1 MPSSVSAD
9 IIADAPSGE
18 AAPAAAAMRPR
29 FPLLSM
35 CLAMLLVGAT
45 APLGEVALRGMGLP
59 QVLAVRLVLAWAV
72 LRALCPG
79 GAVNI
84 RRGPRLV
91 PRFEP
96 PGGPRLGLRHWA
108 VLALQALCGV
118 VVFNACLW
126 VGLEGGGAAAAGV
139 FTSATPAVMVLLG
152 VVLFRERPGLRALG
166 GVILCVVGVLAARD
180 AFGIGSSA
188 GTSAGSGSG
197 AAWSPS
203 GSDALLLA
211 AVAGESLFLLALKWL
226 PAWLTPLE
234 AARRITM
241 LGFFMVLP
249 WALWSFDPS
258 AALGAGAGAWLAV
271 AALGVLVTAG
281 GYVLWF
287 RGVGSASASQAAVI
301 TGLMPVSAVLSSW
314 LLSGAAPTGGQTLG
328 CLAVGLGIWLS
339 AGK

>member
-9 IIADAPSGE
+9 ILSDASPGE
-18 AAPAAAAMRPR
+18 APAANAAARPR

-59 QVLAVRLVLAWAV
+59 QLLAVRLVLAWAV
-72 LRALCPG
+72 LRALSPG
-79 GAVNI
+79 SGAV
-84 RRGPRLV
+84 PRL
-91 PRFEP
+91 EP
-96 PGGPRLGLRHWA
+96 RHWA
-108 VLALQALCGV
+108 VLALQALSGV

-126 VGLEGGGAAAAGV
+126 LGMEGGGAAAAGV

-152 VVLFRERPGLRALG
+152 VVLFRELPGLRALG
-166 GVILCVVGVLAARD
+166 GVGLCVVGVLAARD
-180 AFGIGSSA
+180 VFGSGF
-188 GTSAGSGSG
+188 GSG
-197 AAWSPS
+197 AAWSPL

-211 AVAGESLFLLALKWL
+211 AVAGESVFLLALKWL

-234 AARRITM
+234 AARCITL

-249 WALWSFDPS
+249 WAVWTFDP
-258 AALGAGAGAWLAV
+258 AAMFEAGFGAWLAV

-314 LLSGAAPTGGQTLG
+314 LLSGAAPSGGQVLG

>member
-1 MPSSVSAD
+1 
-9 IIADAPSGE
+9 
-18 AAPAAAAMRPR
+18 MRPR

-45 APLGEVALRGMGLP
+45 APLGEVALRGMALP

-72 LRALCPG
+72 LRALSPG
-79 GAVNI
+79 SGAV
-84 RRGPRLV
+84 PRL
-91 PRFEP
+91 EP
-96 PGGPRLGLRHWA
+96 RHWA

-126 VGLEGGGAAAAGV
+126 LGMEGGGAAAAGV

-152 VVLFRERPGLRALG
+152 VILFRERPGLRALG
-166 GVILCVVGVLAARD
+166 GVALCVAGVLAARNV
-180 AFGIGSSA
+180 FGVGPD
-188 GTSAGSGSG
+188 SG
-197 AAWSPS
+197 AGWSPS

-211 AVAGESLFLLALKWL
+211 AVAGESVFLLALKWL

-234 AARRITM
+234 AALRITM

-249 WALWSFDPS
+249 WALWTLDPS
-258 AALGAGAGAWLAV
+258 AALVAGPGAWLAV

-281 GYVLWF
+281 GYVFWF

-301 TGLMPVSAVLSSW
+301 TGLMPVSAVFSSW
-314 LLSGAAPTGGQTLG
+314 LLSGAAPTAGQALG

>member
-1 MPSSVSAD
+1 
-9 IIADAPSGE
+9 
-18 AAPAAAAMRPR
+18 MRPR

-72 LRALCPG
+72 LRALSPG
-79 GAVNI
+79 RKDI
-84 RRGPRLV
+84 PPL
-91 PRFEP
+91 EP
-96 PGGPRLGLRHWA
+96 RHWA

-126 VGLEGGGAAAAGV
+126 LGMEGGGAAAAGV

-152 VVLFRERPGLRALG
+152 VILFRERPGLRALG
-166 GVILCVVGVLAARD
+166 GVILCVAGVLAARD
-180 AFGIGSSA
+180 AFGIGSGS
-188 GTSAGSGSG
+188 GLVSGSGS
-197 AAWSPS
+197 AWSPS

-211 AVAGESLFLLALKWL
+211 AVAGESVFLLALKWL
-226 PAWLTPLE
+226 PSWLTPLE

-241 LGFFMVLP
+241 LGFFMVMP
-249 WALWSFDPS
+249 WALWNLD
-258 AALGAGAGAWLAV
+258 AAGTFGAGAGAWLAV

-314 LLSGAAPTGGQTLG
+314 LLSGVAPTSGQALG

>member
-1 MPSSVSAD
+1 MPSSASAH
-9 IIADAPSGE
+9 IISKVPSGE

-59 QVLAVRLVLAWAV
+59 QVLAVRLALAWAV
-72 LRALCPG
+72 LRALSPG
-79 GAVNI
+79 SGAV
-84 RRGPRLV
+84 PRL
-91 PRFEP
+91 EP
-96 PGGPRLGLRHWA
+96 RHWA

-118 VVFNACLW
+118 VIFNACLW
-126 VGLEGGGAAAAGV
+126 LGMEGGGAAAAGV

-152 VVLFRERPGLRALG
+152 VILFRDRPGLRALG
-166 GVILCVVGVLAARD
+166 GVVLCVAGVLAARD
-180 AFGIGSSA
+180 AFGIGASS
-188 GTSAGSGSG
+188 GPSLGPVSG

-211 AVAGESLFLLALKWL
+211 AVAGESVFLLALKWL

-249 WALWSFDPS
+249 WALWNFD
-258 AALGAGAGAWLAV
+258 AAGALDAGAGAWLAV

-314 LLSGAAPTGGQTLG
+314 LLTGAAPTSGQALG

-339 AGK
+339 TGK